1 MIRAL
6 KTQICFCEFNAYLL
20 MIRINLVKG
29 KILDLYPVFKIQN
42 NLLNLHARV
51 VNSQRIF
58 CSQTTGINIGI
69 KAFWYTKI
77 SLNFPPLP
85 NEFIITNIKFTVI
98 LLNQRKFKDIPVYH
112 KALILILI
120 PVV

>member
-77 SLNFPPLP
+77 SLNFLWFRSITV
-85 NEFIITNIKFTVI
+85 NLIFVIINSFGKGGKF
-98 LLNQRKFKDIPVYH
+98 
-112 KALILILI
+112 
-120 PVV
+120 